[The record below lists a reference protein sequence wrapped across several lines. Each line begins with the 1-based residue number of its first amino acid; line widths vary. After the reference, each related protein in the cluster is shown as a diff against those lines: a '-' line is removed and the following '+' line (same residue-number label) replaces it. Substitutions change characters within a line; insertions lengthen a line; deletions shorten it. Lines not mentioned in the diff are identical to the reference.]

1 MISTNLLRSRS
12 TIAAIAGALIALV
25 ALFGSTAQAAP
36 QISNGSF
43 EAGISQ
49 WTVDFGDVD
58 VVSGWQAADGSQSI
72 DLNGSSATPP
82 RDDQSVFRHHRGA
95 GLHRAIRHGWKPPSP
110 RCLELEGVGV
120 GRIRDP

>member
-82 RDDQSVFRHHRGA
+82 EGRSVSLSA
-95 GLHRAIRHGWKPPSP
+95 PSWGRSTP
-110 RCLELEGVGV
+110 CDSPWLETPITKVS
-120 GRIRDP
+120 